1 MRRPVSN
8 PPNPWHEAHVELLGP
23 APEVEL
29 QVFEIA
35 AKSILSKNDSPD
47 LPFSYSLNPYQGC
60 YHGCAYCYARP
71 SHQYLGFGAGTDFE
85 RKLMVKTNAPELLR
99 AAFMRRSWA
108 GDVVVMSGNTDC
120 YQPLEASYE
129 LTRRCVQTFLE
140 FQNPLAM
147 ITKGGVIHR
156 DIQLLGE
163 LARHTSVEVFVT
175 IPFVDDE
182 VRRSLEP
189 FAATLERRFE
199 ALRKLSELGVRTGIS
214 LSPIIPGLNDSDIPE
229 LLERAHAAGA
239 RYAMLSLLRLPGEV
253 KAVFFERIAAALH
266 PKRVEKITHAIEEM
280 RGGALSDPR
289 FGRRMHGQG
298 KRWQMIEQLFEMH
311 CRRLHF
317 NQRELAQTNDSAA
330 TFRRPKRQ
338 LALFE

>member
-29 QVFEIA
+29 QVFEIS

-47 LPFSYSLNPYQGC
+47 LPFNYSLNPYQGC

-99 AAFMRRSWA
+99 AAFTRRSWS
-108 GDVVVMSGNTDC
+108 GEVVVMSGNTDC

-129 LTRRCVQTFLE
+129 LTRRCVQAFLE

-182 VRRSLEP
+182 VRRALEP

-214 LSPIIPGLNDSDIPE
+214 LSPIIPGLNDSDVPE

-239 RYAMLSLLRLPGEV
+239 RDAMLSLLRLPGEV
-253 KAVFFERIAAALH
+253 KQVFFERIGAALH
-266 PKRVEKITHAIEEM
+266 PKRVAKITHCLEEM

-298 KRWQMIEQLFEMH
+298 KRWQMIEQVFEMH
-311 CRRLHF
+311 CRRLGF
-317 NQRELAQTNDSAA
+317 NQRRLSEATESVA

-338 LALFE
+338 LTLFE